1 VKLALLNRLI
11 LLTLA
16 VALVGCGHKDD
27 HDHEADG
34 HSHGDDAESFSG
46 ATHKEGTGITLL
58 DETRQLLGIQTAEVQ
73 ERALPRKV
81 RFTARVYDAGQA
93 ADLLVLGTVSTND
106 AAWLRPGLGVQ
117 FQTASGMTLTGA
129 VQQVSRQLADGEAE
143 IIAALSG
150 ASISDPARFKHHPH
164 SGSKSGTPS
173 LKPGAFGEITITVAG
188 EKATLVVPREA
199 VIKSTTGNLVYAV
212 NGEAYILTW
221 VEIGAESDGWVEIK
235 DGLFAGDSVVTRGVM
250 ELWLVELRAVK
261 GGQGC
266 CPAPPKKGKD

>member
-1 VKLALLNRLI
+1 VKLALLNTPII
-11 LLTLA
+11 LALA
-16 VALVGCGHKDD
+16 VALAGCGEKHD
-27 HDHEADG
+27 HDHEGHG

-73 ERALPRKV
+73 EQALPRKIH
-81 RFTARVYDAGQA
+81 FTARVFDMGKA
-93 ADLLVLGTVSTND
+93 ADLLVLGTVPTND
-106 AAWLRPGLGVQ
+106 AALLRPGLPVQ
-117 FQTASGMTLTGA
+117 FQSASGMTLTGA
-129 VQQVSRQLADGEAE
+129 VQQVSRLLANGEAE
-143 IIAALSG
+143 IIATVGRAPISG
-150 ASISDPARFKHHPH
+150 PAHN
-164 SGSKSGTPS
+164 
-173 LKPGAFGEITITVAG
+173 LKPGAFGEIIITVAD
-188 EKATLVVPREA
+188 EKSALVVPREA
-199 VIKSTTGNLVYAV
+199 VIKSTTGNLVYTL
-212 NGEAYILTW
+212 NGDAYILTW